1 MRVGLLAISI
11 VMLCILGCQ
20 SASKGVTSS
29 QTPPLASL
37 AQLAERAG
45 FRVFDFPRDTFKPG
59 TITQID
65 SAGSIVRTPAGSLQ
79 ECQEVR
85 KGKGKEL
92 SLKVHRGRGPSGNFE
107 ALDTSGA
114 QVDLQMLEQILPV
127 HFGATAKSAAYV
139 VMKVPATSSE
149 YLGSIQIEKWMADE
163 WEKLPEACR
172 NALTDPGKAIVD
184 EVLYADKGFELS
196 FLNADLKA
204 MDLATVPFENLVTAG
219 AEIVGARI
227 EANRMTFKADLP
239 YWYTLYRSCRYFD
252 PARLAEEAYR
262 RCVRELPA
270 ASRQPI
276 FTESVRRLKNQYA
289 SMLDAIHARELSADE
304 FNAIDSV
311 VNFRLAIDPHDGHG
325 WYYRGEV
332 QRLRYRKDRNGAGYL
347 GSHSHFYKYVNFLEV
362 VSREGSARPS
372 GCADHENGY
381 CQERTAWVSNLLALD
396 FYRIAL
402 TKPEEKRKGD
412 LCQAVKHAEGV
423 LKLRKQGFR
432 DPLQGVPTQD
442 LLDDAR
448 KQLAG
453 LGPCQ

>member
-1 MRVGLLAISI
+1 MRVGLLTISI
-11 VMLCILGCQ
+11 MLLCLWGCQ
-20 SASKGVTSS
+20 PIGKEINTKP
-29 QTPPLASL
+29 TPPSVSL
-37 AQLAERAG
+37 AQMAIRSG
-45 FRVFDFPRDTFKPG
+45 FRVFDFPRDTFTPG
-59 TITQID
+59 TIVQID
-65 SAGSIVRTPAGSLQ
+65 STGSIVRTPAGSLQ
-79 ECQEVR
+79 ECQEVQR
-85 KGKGKEL
+85 GKGSEV

-114 QVDLQMLEQILPV
+114 QVDLQMLEQILPI

-139 VMKVPATSSE
+139 VMKVPSTSSE
-149 YLGSIQIEKWMADE
+149 YLGSIQIEKWLADE
-163 WEKLPEACR
+163 WGKLPEACR
-172 NALTDPGKAIVD
+172 NALADPGKAIVD

-196 FLNADLKA
+196 FLTADLKA
-204 MDLATVPFENLVTAG
+204 MDLAAVPLENLVTAG
-219 AEIVGARI
+219 AEVVGARI

-262 RCVRELPA
+262 RCVRELSA

-276 FTESVRRLKNQYA
+276 VTESVRRLKNQYA
-289 SMLDAIHARELSADE
+289 AMLEAIYAHELSVDE
-304 FNAIDSV
+304 FKAIDSV
-311 VNFRLAIDPHDGHG
+311 IDFQLAIDPHDGHG

-347 GSHSHFYKYVNFLEV
+347 GSHSHFYKYANFLEV

-372 GCADHENGY
+372 GCADDENGY

-442 LLDDAR
+442 LLNDAR

-453 LGPCQ
+453 FGPCQ